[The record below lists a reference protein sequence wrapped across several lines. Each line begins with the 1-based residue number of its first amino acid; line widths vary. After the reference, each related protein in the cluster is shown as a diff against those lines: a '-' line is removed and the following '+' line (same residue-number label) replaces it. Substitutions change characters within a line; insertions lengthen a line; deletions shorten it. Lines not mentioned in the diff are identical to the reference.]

1 MLNTLAAQLFAL
13 LAAVVV
19 VFQAGL
25 IFGAPL
31 GHLTLGGK
39 YQGRLPPLVR
49 LVPALSAV
57 LLSAFACVVL
67 ARAGLAFPRMAAS
80 APLLVWFVV
89 AYCAVGVL
97 ANLFTP
103 SAKERAIW
111 LPVVLL
117 MLVTSSLVA
126 AS

>member
-1 MLNTLAAQLFAL
+1 MLSDLAAVLFAIL
-13 LAAVVV
+13 AAAVVV
-19 VFQAGL
+19 FHVAL
-25 IFGAPL
+25 MFGAPL

-39 YQGRLPPLVR
+39 YSGRLPPLIR
-49 LVPALSAV
+49 LIPALSAV

-67 ARAGLAFPRMAAS
+67 ARAGLAFPWMAAS

-89 AYCAVGVL
+89 AYFGVGVL
-97 ANLFTP
+97 AHLFTP
-103 SAKERAIW
+103 SARERAIW

-117 MLVTSSLVA
+117 MLATSSFVA